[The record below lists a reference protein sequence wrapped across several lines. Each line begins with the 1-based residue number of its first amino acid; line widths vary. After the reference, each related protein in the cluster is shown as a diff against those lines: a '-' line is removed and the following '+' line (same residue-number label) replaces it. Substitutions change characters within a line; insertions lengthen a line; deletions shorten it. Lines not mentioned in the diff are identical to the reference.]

1 MNPWKSE
8 MNQRRNE
15 WMIRWKIVWFNL
27 MNEHWTNDWKNQ
39 RTHNWIK
46 TWFNNERMNEWEKEG
61 KKKREGENKR
71 KEEGK
76 NELNEWRK
84 DRNNKWTNEWM
95 SGWVDGLMNGGWK
108 SKRGDWKQMDGM
120 KIMAWMEWL
129 WNDCSGWNGMDGIPL
144 MLFSGKYLLSFD
156 SGILSD
162 VPFWHSILASI
173 LTSYLASIL
182 TLHLTFHL
190 AFFLIFFLES
200 FLAFSPPGSAH
211 WYVELAV
218 GVRQCPLRSGA
229 RRGRGSGG
237 SNSAKI

>member
-1 MNPWKSE
+1 
-8 MNQRRNE
+8 
-15 WMIRWKIVWFNL
+15 
-27 MNEHWTNDWKNQ
+27 
-39 RTHNWIK
+39 
-46 TWFNNERMNEWEKEG
+46 
-61 KKKREGENKR
+61 
-71 KEEGK
+71 
-76 NELNEWRK
+76 
-84 DRNNKWTNEWM
+84 M

-229 RRGRGSGG
+229 RSWGRRRKEEEGGRREEG
-237 SNSAKI
+237 SNSDKI